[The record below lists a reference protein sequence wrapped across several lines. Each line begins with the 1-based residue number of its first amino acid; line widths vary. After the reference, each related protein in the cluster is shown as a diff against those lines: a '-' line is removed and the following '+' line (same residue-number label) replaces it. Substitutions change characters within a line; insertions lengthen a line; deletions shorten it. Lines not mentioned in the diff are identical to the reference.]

1 MSDAHVYFECIYRFV
16 TSNFQIVVVTTS
28 LYGPVIFAVKAS
40 LFLLFYGIFGRLRW
54 MRLSIFAGL
63 VVTGVWYLSNV
74 VVFAVLCSPRPGE
87 SYLEAAY
94 SPICQKAETY
104 GLVNSVFN
112 IVSDF
117 YLLILPIPAVL
128 GLQMPTKKKLGVLA
142 VFGTGLA

>member
-1 MSDAHVYFECIYRFV
+1 MYFECMYRFLI
-16 TSNFQIVVVTTS
+16 SNFQIVMVNNC

-40 LFLLFYGIFGRLRW
+40 LFLLLYGIFGRLRW
-54 MRLSIFAGL
+54 IRISIFAGL
-63 VVTGVWYLSNV
+63 VVTGLWYISNV
-74 VVFAVLCSPRPGE
+74 VVFAILSSPRAGQ
-87 SYLEAAY
+87 SYLEASF
-94 SPICQKAETY
+94 SPIYQKIETY

-128 GLQMPTKKKLGVLA
+128 GLQMPTKRKLGVLA